1 MKYEIL
7 NDVSYPL
14 LYYLGKLLLILL
26 GNWSDTFAAKL
37 SNQAMRR
44 EVLQQDFWKNLGF
57 CSGQVD
63 PQSPSPLP
71 ESQNLKLK
79 NNMFFF
85 CILGCSLHIIFFH
98 FSSHL

>member
-37 SNQAMRR
+37 SNQALRR
-44 EVLQQDFWKNLGF
+44 EVLQQDFWKNF
-57 CSGQVD
+57 CYGQVD

-71 ESQNLKLK
+71 ESQNPKLK

-85 CILGCSLHIIFFH
+85 AF
-98 FSSHL
+98 